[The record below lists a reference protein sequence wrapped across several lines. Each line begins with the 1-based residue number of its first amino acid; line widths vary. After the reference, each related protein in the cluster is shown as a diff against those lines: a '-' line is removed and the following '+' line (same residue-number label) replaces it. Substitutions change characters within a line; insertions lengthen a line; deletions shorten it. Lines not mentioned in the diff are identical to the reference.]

1 MGLRLKYDIRYGK
14 DFHPAGT
21 RLSPLIVYPTIF
33 LQTCLFGAF
42 CFGFAYAGKWPNMGG
57 LVIIG
62 GFGIMFF
69 ALFYGAVFGLAEMG
83 WMFVNG
89 AIGVLG
95 ILSQINVVL
104 SWFGKSADDFGFD
117 AHLFPVIY
125 WIMASFVLWQLV
137 LDLTGSREDAARRW
151 WANLAF
157 SLGSLTLYAT
167 LWLTDQ

>member
-1 MGLRLKYDIRYGK
+1 MALRLRYDIQYGK
-14 DFHPAGT
+14 AFYPAGT

-33 LQTCLFGAF
+33 LQICLFGAF

-69 ALFYGAVFGLAEMG
+69 ALFYIALFGLAEIG
-83 WMFVNG
+83 WMFLNG

-95 ILSQINVVL
+95 ILSQIDVVL
-104 SWFGKSADDFGFD
+104 SWFGKSAADFGFD

-137 LDLTGSREDAARRW
+137 LDITRSSEDPVRRW

-157 SLGSLTLYAT
+157 SLSSLAVYAA
-167 LWLTDQ
+167 LWLATP

>member
-1 MGLRLKYDIRYGK
+1 MALRLRYDIRYGK
-14 DFHPAGT
+14 DFYRAGT
-21 RLSPLIVYPTIF
+21 QLSPLIVYPTIF
-33 LQTCLFGAF
+33 LQIFLFGAF

-69 ALFYGAVFGLAEMG
+69 ALFYSALFSLAEIG
-83 WMFVNG
+83 WMFLNG

-95 ILSQINVVL
+95 ILSQIDVVL
-104 SWFGKSADDFGFD
+104 SWFGKSAGDFGFD

-137 LDLTGSREDAARRW
+137 LDITRSREDPVRRW

-157 SLGSLTLYAT
+157 SLSSLALYAA
-167 LWLTDQ
+167 LWLAKP